1 MTDFQ
6 KLRALCVP
14 VETCKS
20 RAEWALE
27 KVADALTTLPKP
39 AHTIRDMTPDDV
51 PHLLQIEN
59 ASFKD
64 EAYPER
70 VFANWQAAGGAV
82 KVADVGGRPVGY
94 IMHRDDPDMP
104 GYRYGTSLAV
114 HPDHRRG
121 GIGEA
126 LMTDL
131 VANYPQISADVD
143 STNKASKG
151 LLKKLKFKSKKV
163 AREGGKVRHRMV
175 LDKPYRDR
183 AELYAMKDGKLY
195 GSKFPHG
202 GFGVYGGGID
212 PGEEPSE
219 AAAREFAEEAG
230 WNVKNVKE
238 LPFEPHTLDWK
249 PPYSPKVAERAKEF
263 RGSRTRY
270 FVGDLADHIPNAK
283 LDELGRLDA
292 RLYDL
297 DEALG
302 LAEPNL
308 TDPDLVAA
316 NKKRAT
322 VLAYLKNRGVQKVA
336 FESAP
341 APPADTEQAA
351 PALGAVSPASWHEP
365 HNTRP
370 SGRAGVSGDGGSL
383 EGSAGA
389 ASQDPTF
396 APDLTPGQL
405 KDMGVYQRMYG
416 DPESRPASMMDW
428 PKHWLSEH
436 DPKGWLQWYDNYS
449 GGRRIP
455 DEDARQ
461 IKRWKS
467 FKARHGAQFSA
478 NPTPRR
484 AFAMQ
489 HWGIDPYTL
498 VPPEKHEEL
507 TRLMDAHL
515 AKTKKAFDLWYEPD
529 LYLVKRAKDEPD
541 RPFTICVDLDGTLA
555 EQEQPFDPDSIGE
568 PIERAIEWVRLFHEN
583 GARIIIFTV
592 RGDAEL
598 VKEWL
603 DEHEV
608 PYDYVNENPDQPPDS
623 SGKVYADVYWDD
635 RGYNAVDPD
644 ENGPTILRKVLA
656 HNGEDEGQEDEGHGP
671 SPVMRI
677 DRTVITISGPML
689 LECMED
695 RDDDEGPGED

>member
-1 MTDFQ
+1 MTDYQ
-6 KLRALCVP
+6 KLIGLRVP
-14 VETCKS
+14 VETSKS
-20 RAEWALE
+20 RAAWALE
-27 KVADALTTLPKP
+27 KVADALSALPKP
-39 AHTIRDMTPDDV
+39 TYTVRDMTPEDV

-82 KVADVGGRPVGY
+82 KVADVGGKPVGY

-121 GIGEA
+121 GVGEA

-131 VANYPQISADVD
+131 VRNHPQISADVD

-163 AREGGKVRHRMV
+163 VREGGKVRHRMV

-183 AELYAMKDGKLY
+183 AELYAMKDGMVY

-249 PPYSPKVAERAKEF
+249 PPFSEKTLERAKEF

-270 FVGDLADHIPNAK
+270 FVGDLADKIPNAK
-283 LDELGRLDA
+283 LDELGRKDA
-292 RLYDL
+292 RLYHL

-308 TDPDLVAA
+308 TDADLVAA
-316 NKKRAT
+316 NKKRAA
-322 VLAYLKNRGVQKVA
+322 VLAHLKEYGLQKVA

-341 APPADTEQAA
+341 AE
-351 PALGAVSPASWHEP
+351 
-365 HNTRP
+365 
-370 SGRAGVSGDGGSL
+370 
-383 EGSAGA
+383 
-389 ASQDPTF
+389 
-396 APDLTPGQL
+396 
-405 KDMGVYQRMYG
+405 
-416 DPESRPASMMDW
+416 
-428 PKHWLSEH
+428 
-436 DPKGWLQWYDNYS
+436 
-449 GGRRIP
+449 
-455 DEDARQ
+455 
-461 IKRWKS
+461 
-467 FKARHGAQFSA
+467 
-478 NPTPRR
+478 
-484 AFAMQ
+484 
-489 HWGIDPYTL
+489 
-498 VPPEKHEEL
+498 
-507 TRLMDAHL
+507 
-515 AKTKKAFDLWYEPD
+515 YEPK
-529 LYLVKRAKDEPD
+529 LYLVKRAADEEED

-555 EQEQPFDPDSIGE
+555 EQEKPFNRESIGE
-568 PIERAIEWVRLFHEN
+568 PIDRAIEWVRLFHEN

-592 RGDAEL
+592 RGDDEL

-623 SGKVYADVYWDD
+623 SGKVFADVYWDD

-656 HNGEDEGQEDEGHGP
+656 HNGEDEEAEEPEHGP
-671 SPVMRI
+671 SPMMRI

-695 RDDDEGPGED
+695 EDDEGTGDD